1 MGQEISLQQRSRVAL
16 IRFGA
21 WVGESSA
28 AGGADECRVRE
39 RARTTEHPRHV
50 GTSPGASLPRFLH
63 PFVTHWLP
71 AARPTPRASRAGQEA
86 ASSVWKPTEC
96 WCCSRVGWW
105 DRNCC
110 WELAVRHAVGALCDF
125 CGGIPKNGAFCNP
138 RGPLP
143 KLSWQNPSKISG
155 NEVFLTGDWINGNH
169 SRWVLLTGLLVWG
182 FLQGGLGEPQTLQ
195 GTWGGI
201 LTLKKGQS

>member
-1 MGQEISLQQRSRVAL
+1 MSRFVTGQEISLQQRSRVAL

-28 AGGADECRVRE
+28 AGGADECWVRE

-50 GTSPGASLPRFLH
+50 DTSPGASLPRFLH

-71 AARPTPRASRAGQEA
+71 AAWPTPRASRAGQEA

-155 NEVFLTGDWINGNH
+155 NEVFFNW
-169 SRWVLLTGLLVWG
+169 GLD
-182 FLQGGLGEPQTLQ
+182 
-195 GTWGGI
+195 
-201 LTLKKGQS
+201 